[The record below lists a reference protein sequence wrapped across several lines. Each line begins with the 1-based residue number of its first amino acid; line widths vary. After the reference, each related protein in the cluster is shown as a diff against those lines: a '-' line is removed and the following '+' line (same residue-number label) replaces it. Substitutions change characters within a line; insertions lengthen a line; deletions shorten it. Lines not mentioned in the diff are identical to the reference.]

1 MLAAIMK
8 KSDTQQRRATRR
20 FSLPNPIHL
29 SGRTLPLVV
38 GPTRASRGVSGSVRN
53 ISSSGLCLLGQKR
66 LKISELLVELELPF
80 PERGQVFP
88 LFSRCAG
95 CARIRLDHAIWRG
108 CSSCFREV
116 LAKPCKRPP
125 ESPTSGQRARLS
137 GARHPGNWL
146 RSLLSAKTYANNPR
160 KSAFT
165 AAFRTLRLGIPFY
178 LNPA

>member
-66 LKISELLVELELPF
+66 LKISELLVVRITVPGTRASIPTLL
-80 PERGQVFP
+80 QV
-88 LFSRCAG
+88 R
-95 CARIRLDHAIWRG
+95 
-108 CSSCFREV
+108 
-116 LAKPCKRPP
+116 
-125 ESPTSGQRARLS
+125 
-137 GARHPGNWL
+137 WL
-146 RSLLSAKTYANNPR
+146 RKNSVGPR
-160 KSAFT
+160 YMAGLQFVLQGSISEALQT
-165 AAFRTLRLGIPFY
+165 STGITDLRATGEAIRRTSPR
-178 LNPA
+178 

>member
-66 LKISELLVELELPF
+66 LKISELLVVRITVPGTRASIPTLL
-80 PERGQVFP
+80 QV
-88 LFSRCAG
+88 R
-95 CARIRLDHAIWRG
+95 
-108 CSSCFREV
+108 
-116 LAKPCKRPP
+116 
-125 ESPTSGQRARLS
+125 
-137 GARHPGNWL
+137 WL
-146 RSLLSAKTYANNPR
+146 RKNSVGPR
-160 KSAFT
+160 YMAGLQFVLQGRISEALQT
-165 AAFRTLRLGIPFY
+165 STGITDLRATGEAIRRTSPR
-178 LNPA
+178 